1 VPSEHGKQSFSG
13 LALRRT
19 LWNGTIM
26 EEAAVNRSSFS
37 VTPLSAHTGAEVAGL
52 DVSGPVDE
60 EPPLGSIRLFSTTR

>member
-1 VPSEHGKQSFSG
+1 VLSEHGKQSFSG

-37 VTPLSAHTGAEVAGL
+37 VTPLSAHTGAEVATFHHHS
-52 DVSGPVDE
+52 VIA
-60 EPPLGSIRLFSTTR
+60 IRDQRLNAPQFS